1 MSTVQSILVLVGLG
15 GGSFIPAFVASDARW
30 GLIVLFFLLF
40 LLTAWAGYRLYCA
53 AQPRFRVVPSIDI
66 HPLSSSDMEALV
78 VLTVENLSPVRLHDV
93 IATLKA
99 IRPLYDGADQ
109 DDQLERQ
116 LSPEN
121 YDQNWHLRWRG
132 TAQQTTN
139 IDSSAILEIASI
151 RTNQDIGDACV
162 LPRQGNLPAPYFST
176 LHAYEVDIEI
186 APENGARRMQTFR
199 LQMRKSN
206 PPSAEFTAL

>member
-1 MSTVQSILVLVGLG
+1 MRHILGFLSYVSRPILGSQGIMSTVQSILVLVGLG
-15 GGSFIPAFVASDARW
+15 GGSFIPAFVARDARW

-121 YDQNWHLRWRG
+121 
-132 TAQQTTN
+132 
-139 IDSSAILEIASI
+139 
-151 RTNQDIGDACV
+151 
-162 LPRQGNLPAPYFST
+162 
-176 LHAYEVDIEI
+176 
-186 APENGARRMQTFR
+186 GARRMQTFR